1 MRNKFKNW
9 LDKGDGGDFYEPY
22 VTNRD
27 VIFIG
32 ALTSIVCGIIILGCY
47 LINLYN

>member
-1 MRNKFKNW
+1 MKEKIKNW
-9 LDKGDGGDFYEPY
+9 LDKGDGGNFYEPY

-27 VIFIG
+27 VLFIG
-32 ALTSIVCGIIILGCY
+32 ALTLITSGIFILACY